1 MNEFQQ
7 LGYAGMGEQQF
18 APQGFLGGMFG
29 APLGGMIGRGIG
41 GLLGN
46 ANLGGQIGQVA
57 GGLGGSMLPFGA
69 DPVSAAYAQQAQ
81 QQMAQ
86 QQLQQQQL
94 QQLQQLQ
101 QAQMCQMMGQPMGQ
115 QLAPQGWLGN
125 VISQVG
131 RPLGGMVG
139 GWLGNQ
145 GAGAA
150 IGTMA
155 GQLGKMLPFSVDPAG
170 LMSPQN
176 PFLQQH
182 QQLLQQIQ
190 QLQQQLQQQQQ
201 QYAQLAQMISQQQG
215 QQGQVAPQGWV
226 GNLIG
231 AVGQPLGGAIGGMFG
246 NSQLGSTIGGIAGQV
261 GRMLPFGADPMA
273 QAYAQQAQLAQQQG
287 QFGPAN
293 SYFPTQGMQGMQGM
307 PYAGQPTLH

>member
-7 LGYAGMGEQQF
+7 LGYTGMGEQQY

-81 QQMAQ
+81 QQMLQ

-94 QQLQQLQ
+94 QQLQQ
-101 QAQMCQMMGQPMGQ
+101 AQMGQMGQMG

-125 VISQVG
+125 IISQVG

-145 GAGAA
+145 GAGTA

-155 GQLGKMLPFSVDPAG
+155 GQLGKMLPFSVDPAS
-170 LMSPQN
+170 LVSSQH

-182 QQLLQQIQ
+182 QQLFQQIQ

-201 QYAQLAQMISQQQG
+201 QYAQLAQMIAQQQG

-246 NSQLGSTIGGIAGQV
+246 NSQLGSTIGGIASQV

-293 SYFPTQGMQGMQGM
+293 SYFPTQGMQGM
-307 PYAGQPTLH
+307 PYSGQPTLH